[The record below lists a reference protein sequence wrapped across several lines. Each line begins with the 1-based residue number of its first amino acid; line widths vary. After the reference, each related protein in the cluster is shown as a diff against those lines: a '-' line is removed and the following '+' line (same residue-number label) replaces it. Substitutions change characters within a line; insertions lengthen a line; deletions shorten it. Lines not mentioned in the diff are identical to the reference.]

1 MYEPWRRYAMTE
13 PFGIN
18 NVVGCTLGAA
28 FAGIA
33 ASLVGVPADVIK
45 KRVFKIATNKPMQ
58 RIILSLT
65 RLLIRLCSG

>member
-1 MYEPWRRYAMTE
+1 MHAFSFKPCVHGICYQFGTFFAVYEPWRRYALTE

-28 FAGIA
+28 TAGTA

-45 KRVFKIATNKPMQ
+45 KRVF
-58 RIILSLT
+58 
-65 RLLIRLCSG
+65 